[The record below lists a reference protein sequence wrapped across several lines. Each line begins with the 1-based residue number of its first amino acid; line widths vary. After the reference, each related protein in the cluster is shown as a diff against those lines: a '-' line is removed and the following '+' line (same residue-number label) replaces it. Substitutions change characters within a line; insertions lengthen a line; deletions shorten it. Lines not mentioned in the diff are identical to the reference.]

1 MFGLGMGELV
11 VILFIVVLL
20 FGGSKLPQLGGAL
33 GKAMS
38 NFKKGLREGEEQNAL
53 SGTATTQIENDEA
66 KKASRV

>member
-11 VILFIVVLL
+11 VILFIVIIL

-38 NFKKGLREGEEQNAL
+38 NFKKGLNEGKDGQP
-53 SGTATTQIENDEA
+53 GQDQIDDKNKDQ
-66 KKASRV
+66 

>member
-38 NFKKGLREGEEQNAL
+38 NFKKGLREGDEQNAL
-53 SGTATTQIENDEA
+53 PGNTAGQIEND
-66 KKASRV
+66 KKAPLA

>member
-11 VILFIVVLL
+11 VILFIVIIL

-38 NFKKGLREGEEQNAL
+38 NFKKGLNEGKEGQ
-53 SGTATTQIENDEA
+53 SDQDQIDNKNKDQ
-66 KKASRV
+66 